1 VTDGRT
7 SLRNK
12 PRGPLQ
18 SRWAQ
23 VTGAASPIGRA
34 RAMKLGELGATIVVA
49 DRDAKGAA
57 AVAVSLHGEAWVV
70 DLAQSEAL
78 HTLDLQVD
86 ISSTTPASSTSTPSP
101 SSRPRPS
108 VPCWL

>member
-1 VTDGRT
+1 M
-7 SLRNK
+7 
-12 PRGPLQ
+12 
-18 SRWAQ
+18 
-23 VTGAASPIGRA
+23 TGAASPIGRA
-34 RAMKLGELGATIVVA
+34 RAMKLCELGATIVAPPFDVMEA
-49 DRDAKGAA
+49 GRMAAIQDPQGAA